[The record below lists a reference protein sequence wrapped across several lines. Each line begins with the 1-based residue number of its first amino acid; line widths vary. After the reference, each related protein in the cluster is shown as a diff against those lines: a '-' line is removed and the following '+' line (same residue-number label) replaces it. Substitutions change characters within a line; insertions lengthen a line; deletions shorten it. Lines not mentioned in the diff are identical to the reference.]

1 MILRDLVM
9 TVNYSSASLSEPLQ
23 IYQYD
28 RGITLKIKVMRYNF
42 IFNKHVEEDIIVDS
56 SIISARALILKPDGQ
71 TVFECPRTPVEDD
84 CVIIHITLDWTDEL
98 REVGN
103 YQLQLQLYG
112 SDHINERVTLPPVGF
127 TVAKPLGH
135 ITEEGIVPAPD
146 NKFTS
151 ESDFFNLRTNNGINM
166 DHLFYS
172 YQGSELDV
180 SILKTANATSML
192 EMFSQCDKL
201 KTITGL
207 NNFKTSNVTN
217 MGLMF
222 YDCYYITKLD
232 LSSFDTRNVT
242 FMGGMFC
249 ICENLEELDI
259 RNFDMTNVTNTT
271 QMFIDCNDLHTIR
284 LDNCNKTTISK
295 IIDSEGFPTNEIL
308 NYETGETIQRKMY
321 VDPNNIGNLEA
332 PENWIFVD
340 SDGNEIIPGPIE
352 Q

>member
-42 IFNKHVEEDIIVDS
+42 IFNKHVEEDVIVDS

-151 ESDFFNLRTNNGINM
+151 ESDFFNLRTNNGSYM
-166 DHLFYS
+166 DYLFYS

-180 SILKTANATSML
+180 SILKTVNATSMF
-192 EMFSQCDKL
+192 EMFSQCNKL
-201 KTITGL
+201 EKLTGL
-207 NNFKTSNVTN
+207 NNFKTDKVTN
-217 MGLMF
+217 MSAMF
-222 YDCYYITKLD
+222 YNCARIRELD
-232 LSSFDTRNVT
+232 LSSFNTNNVT
-242 FMGGMFC
+242 NTSGMFC
-249 ICENLEELDI
+249 ICPDLEELDI

-271 QMFIDCNDLHTIR
+271 QMFIDCNNLHTIR
-284 LDNCNKTTISK
+284 LDNCNADTISK
-295 IIDSEGFPTNEIL
+295 IIDSEGFPTNKIL

-321 VDPNNIGNLEA
+321 VNPDNIGNLEA